1 MFRNRIRLVGVLAGA
16 LVTGLTEQA
25 KADGL
30 DTPAGGVRQVGR
42 GGAWVARADDPLAA
56 FVNPAAMVRNANGV
70 HVGSHLMLR
79 EHCFERLGDGG
90 VPVAPGP
97 SLAAA
102 QGPVCADIAPF
113 PNPQL
118 AIQHRIADRVW
129 LGFAAVG
136 PHKHGKASWPDVIR
150 YQNKV
155 GVPNQPHPA
164 PQRYLMLDDDALLV
178 YPTVSV
184 AVALRRNLSLGVGLV
199 WGIAKF
205 QFSNMVAGTGVAPE
219 GFNQDIKSTI
229 DGFDGFIP
237 GLILSALYSPT
248 KRFDI
253 AGTFRYSD
261 AIRAT
266 TNLKVQPTYYS
277 SGGDVNAAALSDPSL
292 VTERERAGTFRFDIP
307 MEARLGFRYHQPRA
321 SAGYGQPWVAK
332 HGEQVRDAM
341 SQDLFDVEV
350 DLTYANTSAVD
361 RIEIRLGSDIPINLG
376 DGLTV
381 SAPTNADMPR
391 NWRDTLGVRLGGELV
406 AIPDL
411 LAVRAGGFFESKAVA
426 DADLSLDFHQGYKA
440 GVGGG
445 ATLRLSRFDI
455 SAAYQHTFYGALD
468 NGGAGNA
475 RGLSG
480 NPDKDFRTDFVVNGG
495 RATGS
500 LDEVALGLTVHY

>member
-1 MFRNRIRLVGVLAGA
+1 MLRNRLRAASALAGA
-16 LVTGLTEQA
+16 LATGLAAQA

-30 DTPAGGVRQVGR
+30 DTPAGGVVQVGR

-56 FVNPAAMVRNANGV
+56 FVNPAAMVRNPNGV
-70 HVGSHLMLR
+70 HVGSHLMFR
-79 EHCFERLGDGG
+79 EHCFERLGEGG
-90 VPVAPGP
+90 LPVAPGP
-97 SLAAA
+97 SLAPAP
-102 QGPVCADIAPF
+102 GPVCADIAPF
-113 PNPQL
+113 PNPQV
-118 AIQHRIADRVW
+118 AIQHRLSSRVW

-136 PHKHGKASWPDVIR
+136 PHKHGKATWPDIAR
-150 YQNKV
+150 YKSNFHIE
-155 GVPNQPHPA
+155 NQPHPA

-178 YPTVSV
+178 NPTVSV
-184 AVALRRNLSLGVGLV
+184 AVALRPNLSLGVGLV

-219 GFNQDIKSTI
+219 RFDQDIKSTI

-248 KRFDI
+248 RRVDI

-261 AIRAT
+261 AIRAN
-266 TNLKVQPTYYS
+266 TNLKVQPVYYTL
-277 SGGDVNAAALSDPSL
+277 GGDVNAAALSDPNL
-292 VTERERAGTFRFDIP
+292 VTEREGAATFRFNIP
-307 MEARLGFRYHQPRA
+307 MEARLGFRYHHPRA
-321 SAGYGQPWVAK
+321 SGGYSQPWVAK
-332 HGEQVRDAM
+332 HGKPVRDAM

-376 DGLTV
+376 PGLTV

-480 NPDKDFRTDFVVNGG
+480 NPTKGFRTDFVVNGG
-495 RATGS
+495 RATSS
-500 LDEVALGLTVHY
+500 LDEVALGVTVHY